1 MKVGDLVYWTTETW
15 GFSGPR
21 EYGIIIDEH
30 HGEIKVVDLCGDLQG
45 SVSWWNSAEWKLVED
60 ALDSQ

>member
-1 MKVGDLVYWTTETW
+1 MKVGDLVYWTA
-15 GFSGPR
+15 GIFSGPR

-30 HGEIKVVDLCGDLQG
+30 HGEIKVVDLCGDLHG

-60 ALDSQ
+60 VLDSQ